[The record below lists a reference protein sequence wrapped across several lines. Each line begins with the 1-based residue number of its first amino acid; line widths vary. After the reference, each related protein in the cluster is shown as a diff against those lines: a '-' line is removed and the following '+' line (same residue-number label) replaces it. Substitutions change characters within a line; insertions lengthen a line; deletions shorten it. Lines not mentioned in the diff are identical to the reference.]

1 MYDGGIIICD
11 SSQTLQCY
19 HDSNDKCMIVLVKNL
34 YTVHILIWL
43 TQIRNQHHLWWRS
56 TAYLDTARRSTSRHH
71 CQVLWRRAALR
82 NHSLLTPEC
91 AFWAGPPTPQT
102 PKPQNIPN
110 PTHTYTQQ
118 ITHTPIYIYILALS
132 WVLNTLLLL
141 ITLSKSMDTHI
152 KSHRRLYQ
160 VIGLYVLLCTH
171 SDALA
176 CNRSHIYYI
185 CHPLLVLVYR

>member
-1 MYDGGIIICD
+1 MYDGSIIICD
-11 SSQTLQCY
+11 QSQTLEWY
-19 HDSNDKCMIVLVKNL
+19 HGSNDKCMIVLVKNL

-91 AFWAGPPTPQT
+91 AFWAGPPTPKT
-102 PKPQNIPN
+102 PKPQNIQT
-110 PTHTYTQQ
+110 PTSTQQ
-118 ITHTPIYIYILALS
+118 TTHTPIYIYILALS
-132 WVLNTLLLL
+132 LVLNTLLLL
-141 ITLSKSMDTHI
+141 INLSKSMDTHI
-152 KSHRRLYQ
+152 KSCRRLYQ
-160 VIGLYVLLCTH
+160 VIGLYVLMCTH

-176 CNRSHIYYI
+176 CNCSHIYYI
-185 CHPLLVLVYR
+185 CHHLLALVCR

>member
-1 MYDGGIIICD
+1 MYDGGIIICGR
-11 SSQTLQCY
+11 SQTLKCY

-91 AFWAGPPTPQT
+91 AFWAGPPYPQNPKT
-102 PKPQNIPN
+102 PKHPKPHPH
-110 PTHTYTQQ
+110 PTNHTY
-118 ITHTPIYIYILALS
+118 PSIYILALS

-141 ITLSKSMDTHI
+141 ITLYKSMDTHI

-176 CNRSHIYYI
+176 CNHSHIYYI
-185 CHPLLVLVYR
+185 CHPLLALVCR